1 MTGTY
6 ADSMFLYSNNCYN
19 TGTQL
24 CSLPFIFN
32 IRFHVSYY
40 TFFYIQAELM
50 KKKLPWLEYDM
61 KKMEYKEAQKHEAAA
76 KKNMQEAAKLL
87 NDLKAPIE

>member
-6 ADSMFLYSNNCYN
+6 ADSMFLYSDNCYN
-19 TGTQL
+19 TGTQEF
-24 CSLPFIFN
+24 SLPFILILGFMLV
-32 IRFHVSYY
+32 I
-40 TFFYIQAELM
+40 TLFYIQAELM

-61 KKMEYKEAQKHEAAA
+61 KKMECKEAQKHEAVA